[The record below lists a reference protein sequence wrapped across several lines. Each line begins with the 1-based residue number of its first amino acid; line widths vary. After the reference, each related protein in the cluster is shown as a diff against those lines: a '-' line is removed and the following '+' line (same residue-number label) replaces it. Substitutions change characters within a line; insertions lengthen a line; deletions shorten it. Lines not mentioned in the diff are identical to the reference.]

1 MQHRGSEDRLFIG
14 LKKLVFVGYTVVVAG
29 RFVINF
35 QLIWEKPLNVLLYQA
50 RK

>member
-14 LKKLVFVGYTVVVAG
+14 LKKVVLVGYTVVVAG
-29 RFVINF
+29 RFVVNLGLFFYIK
-35 QLIWEKPLNVLLYQA
+35 QE